1 MLTYRE
7 ALAEVMWHLVTH
19 EEHGYSQ
26 YHRAGDGTVETLYL
40 SDGTLVSVHGGDY
53 DCSEAVRA
61 CVAAVGLIPWD
72 YWDSY
77 MWTGNEPEILTGAG
91 FVEISPWDAG
101 VGDILLRYSGHT
113 EMVVGGYD
121 GELYQAGFRI
131 AETGGIDGEQGDQTG
146 WESTYSTFDPSAN
159 WDVAFRYAGPERDSS
174 TTPSKDEFEEDEM
187 VCLIQ
192 PDGQGR
198 LVYYDGTN
206 VHALHHEDEAEAI
219 RMVYRATH
227 GGREMPTIQLGQMG
241 APWANRF
248 MNAVQRGE
256 ETWPSMV

>member
-1 MLTYRE
+1 MKKT
-7 ALAEVMWHLVTH
+7 LAQLKRDAKAGGMVCELV
-19 EEHGYSQ
+19 ERYG
-26 YHRAGDGTVETLYL
+26 ET
-40 SDGTLVSVHGGDY
+40 
-53 DCSEAVRA
+53 
-61 CVAAVGLIPWD
+61 
-72 YWDSY
+72 
-77 MWTGNEPEILTGAG
+77 
-91 FVEISPWDAG
+91 
-101 VGDILLRYSGHT
+101 
-113 EMVVGGYD
+113 
-121 GELYQAGFRI
+121 
-131 AETGGIDGEQGDQTG
+131 GDQTG
-146 WESTYSTFDPSAN
+146 WESTYSALNPGA
-159 WDVAFRYAGPERDSS
+159 WEQAFRCVAERSGAQP
-174 TTPSKDEFEEDEM
+174 TKEETEEDEM

-256 ETWPSMV
+256 EPWPSMV

>member
-1 MLTYRE
+1 MLTYPDE
-7 ALAEVMWHLVTH
+7 AAEVMWHFITH
-19 EEHGYSQ
+19 DGPDGHGYSQ
-26 YHRAGDGTVETLYL
+26 YARLGDGTNETIRL
-40 SDGTLVSVHGGDY
+40 SDDTLVTIANGDR
-53 DCSEAVRA
+53 DCSSGAIDCYETIGVSCGGA
-61 CVAAVGLIPWD
+61 
-72 YWDSY
+72 YY
-77 MWTGNEPEILTGAG
+77 TGNMAECMLNSGNFIEIN
-91 FVEISPWDAG
+91 PWEADN
-101 VGDILLRYSGHT
+101 GDILLRDGHT
-113 EMVVGGYD
+113 EMVLRGWE
-121 GELYQAGFRI
+121 GELYQGGFRI
-131 AETGGIDGEQGDQTG
+131 AETGTIYGEQGDQTG
-146 WESTYSTFDPSAN
+146 WESTYSEFDPGA
-159 WDVAFRYAGPERDSS
+159 WEQAFRCIAQRDGS
-174 TTPSKDEFEEDEM
+174 TIPTKEETEDDM

-248 MNAVQRGE
+248 MNAIQRGE